1 MTRSGRL
8 VRSANQIARAFAVYS
23 DDEAVAAMRQHILEF
38 WDLPMR
44 SNARQLANEPGL
56 TDIARRALET
66 LTKR

>member
-1 MTRSGRL
+1 MTRSGHL
-8 VRSANQIARAFAVYS
+8 VRDANQIARAFAVYS
-23 DDEAVAAMRQHILEF
+23 DNEAVAATRQHLLEF

-44 SNARQLANEPGL
+44 SNAQQLVNDPGL